1 MTGTSSLP
9 ATRTAPPATGRNLF
23 SSDDA
28 GAFDAAGREGG
39 FADVLDSA
47 GRVEGAAA
55 ATGRENAGERTRAV
69 RGEAAGDNRDL
80 EERELGED
88 NGLSAPPSA
97 QSLAAALASFGLA
110 PQALAPA
117 GDGAIAGPSLSD
129 RPEDLLAR
137 LLSSP
142 TSAEA
147 SFGEEAVV
155 RDADAAV
162 AFVSEDEAEALKIS
176 VENTGVQVRGQEKHL
191 AVSKPV
197 LAVAEAQTAQ
207 SSEVA
212 SDIEAA
218 QAAEVA
224 ANRNAAQPQT
234 VAAPR
239 QPAVASLQNAD
250 KLRSGQREAQSTN
263 LAGAASQRETDVSTL
278 GAADRSV
285 VPVETGAN
293 EPDSRADDG
302 NHGEAKQSGNSAG
315 QAPSVVNLNA
325 TLRAGQAAF
334 SDGLEGSDH
343 SPAQQVATR
352 VTTELGGAEAGG
364 STDGAVKVLHIE
376 LQPEN
381 LGSVTVRISLKDDAV
396 TLHLEA
402 QRPETVRA
410 IEREHEAL
418 SAALK
423 QAGYSVDGITTQQ
436 ADTRL
441 AQRVEAAQSNS
452 SLGQS
457 SGQSTD
463 QGLSNPSGQRGQQGN
478 GQPDQRA
485 QGGTSANDI
494 RSGVSQGH
502 AGALYV

>member
-55 ATGRENAGERTRAV
+55 AAGRENGGERIRAS
-69 RGEAAGDNRDL
+69 RSEAGGDSRDL
-80 EERELGED
+80 EERALGED
-88 NGLSAPPSA
+88 NGLSTPPSA

-110 PQALAPA
+110 PQASAPA
-117 GDGAIAGPSLSD
+117 SDEAIAGPSLSD
-129 RPEDLLAR
+129 RPEDLIAR

-142 TSAEA
+142 ASAEA

-155 RDADAAV
+155 SDADAAV

-176 VENTGVQVRGQEKHL
+176 VEKTGVQVRGQEKHL
-191 AVSKPV
+191 AVSKPA
-197 LAVAEAQTAQ
+197 LAVAEAQTVQ
-207 SSEVA
+207 SSEIA

-218 QAAEVA
+218 QAA
-224 ANRNAAQPQT
+224 ANRNAAQPQS
-234 VAAPR
+234 VAPPR
-239 QPAVASLQNAD
+239 QSAVASGQNAD
-250 KLRSGQREAQSTN
+250 KSRSGQREAQSTN
-263 LAGAASQRETDVSTL
+263 LAGVASQRETDVSTL
-278 GAADRSV
+278 RAADRSV
-285 VPVETGAN
+285 VPVDTGTN
-293 EPDSRADDG
+293 EPDSRAEDG
-302 NHGEAKQSGNSAG
+302 NHGEAKQSGTGAA

-334 SDGLEGSDH
+334 SDALEGSDH

-494 RSGVSQGH
+494 RSGVSQGQ